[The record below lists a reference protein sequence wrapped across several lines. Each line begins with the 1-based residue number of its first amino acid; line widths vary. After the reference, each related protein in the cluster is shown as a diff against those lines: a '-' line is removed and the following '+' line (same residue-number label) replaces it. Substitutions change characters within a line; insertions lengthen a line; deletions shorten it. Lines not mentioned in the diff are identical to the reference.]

1 MAVLSSCSVNLHHGT
16 SVKFFTH
23 NDLRITGNPVL
34 PVVGEVVVPP
44 LGKGVAV
51 GNTDVTGTVEAGC
64 DVVACLG

>member
-1 MAVLSSCSVNLHHGT
+1 MAVLARCSVNLHHGT
-16 SVKFFTH
+16 RVKFFTQ

-51 GNTDVTGTVEAGC
+51 TGNVTLVLHVLNPQVT
-64 DVVACLG
+64 